1 MKKKKSIKVIDNFLD
16 KKVFKKLQTFLLGDE
31 FAWFYNKKK
40 VDYIK
45 NPFFRTED
53 AGRSPITPIKGYE
66 ADDTHQFTH
75 SFFQKQMNWSNA
87 SINIAPLLDKINPR
101 VWIKVKGNLSS
112 INSNPLVGG
121 WHCDKDTDGKA
132 WTDTTTAIFFINTNN
147 GYTMFEN
154 GKKVPSV
161 ENTLVTFPNNI
172 LHTGVSQT
180 DTKVKVTLN
189 LNYLGG
195 P

>member
-16 KKVFKKLQTFLLGDE
+16 KKVFKKLQTFLLGADCP
-31 FAWFYNKKK
+31 WFYNEKK

-45 NPFFRTED
+45 NPVGIED
-53 AGRSPITPIKGYE
+53 AGRSPTTPIKGYE
-66 ADDTHQFTH
+66 ADDPHQFTH
-75 SFFQKQMNWSNA
+75 TFFRKQTNWSSA
-87 SINIAPLLDKINPR
+87 SINIVPLLDKINPR
-101 VWIKVKGNLSS
+101 IWIKVKGNLSS
-112 INSNPLVGG
+112 INSKPLVGG

-132 WTDTTTAIFFINTNN
+132 WTDTTTSIFFINTNN
-147 GYTMFEN
+147 GYTLFEN

-161 ENTLVTFPNNI
+161 ENTLVTFPNNT

-180 DTKVKVTLN
+180 DTKTRVTLN

-195 P
+195 Q